1 MAPSAFKLASKTA
14 LNFTWKKQ
22 TLTFYNDELTKWCL
36 KINFLQSSQ
45 LKFPSW
51 PHNSIER
58 IQEEIKNRRHSCG
71 SRECVTF
78 QPFISVSRHWGLE
91 SNNNPP
97 GEGNILRLGHL
108 CWNNPDEDQKNAN
121 SFLSDVFIAFTVL
134 PSFERRKDWKRAR
147 HFCQFQ

>member
-51 PHNSIER
+51 PHNSIEK
-58 IQEEIKNRRHSCG
+58 IQQEIKNRRRLWV

-78 QPFISVSRHWGLE
+78 QPLHFSERTMGSRVKQLPTGRERIIPMKIEFDANSVFKRCFHRLHRPPQFWKEERLE
-91 SNNNPP
+91 TRATFLSIP
-97 GEGNILRLGHL
+97 
-108 CWNNPDEDQKNAN
+108 WNNAKN
-121 SFLSDVFIAFTVL
+121 I
-134 PSFERRKDWKRAR
+134 
-147 HFCQFQ
+147 